1 MVFVEFLQFTQNY
14 LLYRLYIVPIQVRL
28 KYLLLQAA
36 QFIISQFPV
45 QVLVQYSENSH
56 YCLLELGSQLLA
68 GQIVQWR

>member
-1 MVFVEFLQFTQNY
+1 MVFVEFLQFPQNY

-36 QFIISQFPV
+36 QFIIGQFPV

-56 YCLLELGSQLLA
+56 YRLLELRSQLLA